1 VFKFFMK
8 GRNFTI
14 SLIIALIYWLP
25 SSLALLNIIKGFMVL
40 PFWVDLILMPG
51 YIIGFTLSYGGGI
64 LWAIIGQLIT
74 LIVLFFIARAIYEPF
89 RRKKNI

>member
-1 VFKFFMK
+1 MK

-14 SLIIALIYWLP
+14 SLIIALTYWIP
-25 SSLALLNIIKGFMVL
+25 SSLALLNIIKEFMIL

-51 YIIGFTLSYGGGI
+51 YIIGFALGYGGGN

-74 LIVLFFIARAIYEPF
+74 LIILFFIARAIYESF
-89 RRKKNI
+89 REKKI